1 MDEITI
7 QFLKMGETLNKVLEN
22 QMSMK
27 EEILKIQKDLIDFK
41 VETRENFAKVNEDLQ
56 NFKEE
61 TRGNFAK
68 VNEDL
73 NNFKEETKENFAK
86 HLKRMDDGFFT
97 VQQLFKA
104 DSDGIRGFEK
114 VNFS

>member
-41 VETRENFAKVNEDLQ
+41 VETRENFAK
-56 NFKEE
+56 
-61 TRGNFAK
+61 
-68 VNEDL
+68 
-73 NNFKEETKENFAK
+73 